1 MKNVANKP
9 SHIVILGTVNHKNTS
24 ELQNS
29 YSFYANDV
37 KNKAYCCMKKNQAIC
52 R

>member
-37 KNKAYCCMKKNQAIC
+37 KKHIAV
-52 R
+52 